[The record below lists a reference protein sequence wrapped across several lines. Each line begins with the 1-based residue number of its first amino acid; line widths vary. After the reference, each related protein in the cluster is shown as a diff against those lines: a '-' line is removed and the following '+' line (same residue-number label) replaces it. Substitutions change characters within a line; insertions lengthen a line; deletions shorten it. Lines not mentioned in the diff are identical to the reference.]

1 MEFPLRLG
9 VCPSLRYSFFLSSGI
24 SVFLSPFRLSLFLS
38 TEILGKGAEQ
48 EQISVTKNLSTIL
61 IPRTIKLVGLING
74 KLVDNN
80 VVGCLLTPIF
90 IREFLI

>member
-1 MEFPLRLG
+1 MRLG
-9 VCPSLRYSFFLSSGI
+9 VRPSLRYSFFLSSGI
-24 SVFLSPFRLSLFLS
+24 SVFLSPFRLSLLLS
-38 TEILGKGAEQ
+38 TEISGKGAEQ

-61 IPRTIKLVGLING
+61 IPRTIKLVELING

-80 VVGCLLTPIF
+80 VVGCSLTPIF